1 MFRTSDGVSIDYEF
15 YPAKGDV
22 VLLLNGVFMSCRS
35 WDFLLKDLKNHCSVL
50 LHNFRCQW
58 TSSNGDC
65 SFEKHVQDMKELCDH
80 LGIDKVHLIGT
91 SYGAEVSMRFAAE
104 YPQMVKSLVVI
115 TATARVTP
123 SIRNLALRWRMGAET
138 KDPTKFVLSWL
149 NDVYSEK
156 FIDEHPDLL
165 TNIASR
171 MKDFNYE
178 GAVMLL
184 DSFLKMEHKPLVEK
198 LSKINCPTI
207 VVSAEHDRVKPPSFS
222 YEIASHIKDAKLIC
236 IPDAGH
242 AVVVE
247 KPQIVSYLIRSHLAL
262 LA

>member
-91 SYGAEVSMRFAAE
+91 SYGAEVSMSFAAE

-198 LSKINCPTI
+198 LSKINCPTL

-222 YEIASHIKDAKLIC
+222 YEIASHIKGAKLIC